1 MITLGI
7 DIGTSG
13 VKLALVGD
21 ADELIGSSSQP
32 LHVSRP
38 QPGFSEQAPEDW
50 WIATC
55 RGLDE
60 LQAKH
65 PAELAQTAAIGL
77 SGQMHGATLLDADG
91 AVLRP
96 CILWNDGRSD
106 VECEELERDWPALRS
121 VTGNLAMPGFTAPKL
136 RWVLKHEPALFARIA
151 KVLLPKAYLRYRLC
165 GEFAEDMSDAS
176 GTLWLDVG
184 ARRWSEAALA
194 ACSLRLDQMPRL
206 VEGSDVAGQLSAGLV
221 ARWGFRRAPLIAGG
235 AGDNAAG
242 AVGVGA
248 VHPGDAFVSLG
259 TSGVLW
265 ATTAKFAPNPA
276 RAVHTFCHA
285 LPNTWHQMGVL
296 LSAAASLAWWASV
309 AGRHEPELLAEID
322 PSGSEPSPAWFA
334 PYLSGE
340 RTPHNDTRVRGG
352 FLGLSGDI
360 TRAQLT
366 QAVLEGVAYAL
377 KDAQLALADAGT
389 VLSEAALIGGGAR
402 SPLWAQIIA
411 DVLGITLHQV
421 AESDIGCALGAARL
435 ARMAAGDSIAVA
447 RPAHRLRSFEPRPA
461 QVRLHHERHARWARL
476 YPLARDFA
484 R

>member
-1 MITLGI
+1 VITLGI

-13 VKLALVGD
+13 VKVALVGED
-21 ADELIGSSSQP
+21 DRVIGSSSQP
-32 LHVSRP
+32 LHVRRP

-50 WIATC
+50 WTATC
-55 RGLDE
+55 DALDE
-60 LQAKH
+60 LHARH
-65 PAELAQTAAIGL
+65 PAELADTAAIGL
-77 SGQMHGATLLDADG
+77 SGQMHGATLLDAAG

-106 VECEELERDWPALRS
+106 VECAELERDWPALRDI
-121 VTGNLAMPGFTAPKL
+121 TGNIAMPGFTAPKL
-136 RWVLKHEPALFARIA
+136 LWVRKHQPELFARVA
-151 KVLLPKAYLRYRLC
+151 KVLLPKAYLRLRL
-165 GEFAEDMSDAS
+165 GGGYVEDMSDAS

-184 ARRWSEAALA
+184 RRCWSEAALA
-194 ACSLRLDQMPRL
+194 ACGLRLDQMPRL
-206 VEGSDVAGQLSAGLV
+206 IEGSEVAGELSAELV

-265 ATTAKFAPNPA
+265 ATTAHFAPNPA
-276 RAVHTFCHA
+276 RAVHAFCHA
-285 LPNTWHQMGVL
+285 VPGTWHQMGVL
-296 LSAAASLAWWASV
+296 LSAAASLAWWSSV
-309 AGRHEPELLAEID
+309 TGRGEPDLLAEID
-322 PSGSEPSPAWFA
+322 PAGTDPSPAWFA

-352 FLGLSGDI
+352 FLGLAGDT

-377 KDAQLALADAGT
+377 KDAQQALAGAGT
-389 VLSEAALIGGGAR
+389 VLTEAALIGGGAR

-411 DVLGITLHQV
+411 DVLGMTLHQV

-447 RPAHRLRSFEPRPA
+447 RPAHRLRSFAPRAA
-461 QVRLHHERHARWARL
+461 QTALHHERHAHWQRM